1 MFFVFFIS
9 IFLMKSLNV
18 FSDVLPS
25 TMGTTSPKGSWTQN
39 SNIDETSEVEDDE
52 FDDLYGEEIEIND
65 PLEGLNRV
73 FHGFNRFVDGLFLR
87 PIASFYDI
95 AVANPIKT
103 GLRNVVNN
111 IYAPLSAINY
121 ILQGNP
127 EDAGK
132 TIMRFLSNTTVGLG
146 GILEPS
152 KKMGFHTENTG
163 FGDTL
168 GVWGGTPGFYL
179 ELPVFGPSSLR
190 DTIGMVADYFTDP
203 FRIFSIHKRKS
214 LRHKRRFPYY
224 LVKSIEVTDKRFSLL
239 NVLDSLEENSLD
251 FYTSLKSSYSQRR
264 DAQIK
269 KFRKH
274 IPSERKVS

>member
-9 IFLMKSLNV
+9 IFMMKSITI
-18 FSDVLPS
+18 FAEVLPS
-25 TMGTTSPKGSWTQN
+25 TMGTESPDGSWTQS
-39 SNIDETSEVEDDE
+39 SNIEQAKEVEEDD
-52 FDDLYGEEIEIND
+52 FDDLYGEEVEIND

-73 FHGFNRFVDGLFLR
+73 FHGFNRLVDGLFLR
-87 PIASFYDI
+87 PIASLYDI
-95 AVANPIKT
+95 TVANPIKK

-121 ILQGNP
+121 VLQGNP

-190 DTIGMVADYFTDP
+190 DTIGMVADYFIDP
-203 FRIFSIHKRKS
+203 FRIFSLHKRKR
-214 LRHKRRFPYY
+214 LRHKRRFNYY
-224 LVKSIEVTDKRFSLL
+224 LIKTIDVTDKRFSLIKI
-239 NVLDSLEENSLD
+239 LDNLEENSLD
-251 FYTSLKSSYSQRR
+251 FYTALKSSYSQRR
-264 DAQIK
+264 EGQIK
-269 KFRKH
+269 RFRRN
-274 IPSERKVS
+274 IPNDRRVS